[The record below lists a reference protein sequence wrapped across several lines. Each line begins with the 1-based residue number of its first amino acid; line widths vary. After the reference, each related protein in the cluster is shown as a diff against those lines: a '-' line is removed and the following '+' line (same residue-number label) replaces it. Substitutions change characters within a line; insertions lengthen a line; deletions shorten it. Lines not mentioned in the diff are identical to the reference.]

1 MNQVQAFLE
10 FFPFPIIL
18 ASSDGRIEYKN
29 QVFSSLFKEE
39 PIQDSLKE
47 LFDTWEDHGNQ
58 TVYVTLNQ
66 CPFLLIYQS
75 ITVESHEKWLYV
87 LLDGTQIK
95 RSQKKLRDLDNL
107 NRELDAII
115 DNSYDAI
122 YITDREGTA
131 LRTNSAIERITGIP
145 EHYYIGKKVQYLIER
160 GFLKESI
167 TFKVVEQKK
176 TVSQIQKNYS
186 GQETLSTGSPIFDE
200 NGEVEKVIINIRDL
214 SELNELNRELKKA
227 LDLND
232 QYRKEL
238 EKLQT
243 KTRQDP
249 DMIVESKR
257 MLDIYEMA
265 DRIADFDATVLI
277 LGETGVGKDV
287 LVRHIYR
294 ASSRRE
300 TGEFI
305 KINCGAIPH
314 DLLESELFGYEAGA
328 FTGANRTGK
337 PGMFELAHKG
347 VLFLDEVG
355 ELPLALQVKLL
366 RVLQEK
372 QIQRIGAT
380 KPINVDVRLIAA
392 TNRNLKK
399 MVEKGEFREDLYY
412 RLNVI
417 PISIPPLRA
426 RKQDILP
433 LVQYFLKKF
442 NEKYHLSKEFDRGLK
457 EFLYHYPWPGNVRE
471 LSNMVERLILTV
483 PAKTLTV
490 EDLPF
495 EYQKK
500 EDVPVPIHYTSRM
513 TLKEATEIAE
523 REILALA
530 VQRYDST
537 YKMAEELGTSQSTIV
552 RKLQKYNL

>member
-18 ASSDGRIEYKN
+18 TNSDGRIEYKN
-29 QVFSSLFKEE
+29 QVFSSLLIEE
-39 PIQDSLKE
+39 TNQDSLKE

-66 CPFLLIYQS
+66 CPFLLMYQS

-87 LLDGTQIK
+87 LLDG
-95 RSQKKLRDLDNL
+95 SQFQRLQQKMRDLDNL

-145 EHYYIGKKVQYLIER
+145 NHYYIGKNVQYLIAR

-167 TFKVVEQKK
+167 TLKVVEQKK
-176 TVSQIQKNYS
+176 TVSQIQENYA
-186 GQETLSTGSPIFDE
+186 GQETLLTGSPIFDE

-214 SELNELNRELKKA
+214 SELNKLNQELKKA

-232 QYRKEL
+232 QYRREL

-257 MLDIYEMA
+257 MLDIYDMA
-265 DRIADFDATVLI
+265 DRIADFDATLLI

-294 ASSRRE
+294 ASNRHE
-300 TGEFI
+300 KGEFI

-380 KPINVDVRLIAA
+380 KPKNVDVRLIAA
-392 TNRNLKK
+392 TNRNLKE
-399 MVEKGEFREDLYY
+399 MVQKGEFREDLYY

-417 PISIPPLRA
+417 PISIPPLRE
-426 RKQDILP
+426 RRQDILP

-442 NEKYHLSKEFDRGLK
+442 NEKYHISKEFDRGLK

-483 PAKTLTV
+483 PAQTLTA

-495 EYQKK
+495 EYQKR
-500 EDVPVPIHYTSRM
+500 EEVPVHCTGGM
-513 TLKEATEIAE
+513 TLKEAAEIAE

-530 VQRYDST
+530 LQKYDST